1 MSRGCCF
8 KCLWNI
14 FCCGCCRKTSLQ
26 IIDESTRLLPKNDL
40 TKNLIEKTQINCF
53 GAVPFNSRQING
65 KVKKIVCGLSHCLL
79 LIKENN
85 VKHLY
90 GFGLNDEG
98 QLGLEIQNASQDN
111 QDTYFRINIP
121 QNIIPNQNYEII
133 DIAAGDNF
141 SLILIRDNGGNNNN
155 NILNENNMI
164 MNENIQNQN
173 ISNYHLIK
181 FGIDE
186 NEKYR
191 FGILPKKI
199 YIKEIHLP
207 ENNMKIK
214 HIYAFGKRIIIQKTS
229 IDNKEFLYMGGM
241 DFSGFEL
248 DEFQLLKFDE
258 ESFLDK
264 KIKNLC
270 LGTNHCIILD
280 EENNL
285 YGIGDNTYG
294 ELGGTKVNV
303 DSFSLLD
310 KEILSKIWFQNA
322 DKTKFS
328 NKNEFQIKKIVCG
341 SRHTLILSSDGKI
354 FCLGDNSE
362 NQCYGLETRLQKPIK
377 LELGIEK
384 EIVDVYSGYT
394 HNLIILKNG
403 DKEEILTWGDAS
415 MGKLGYNEDHLSQS
429 NPKEILALKEKCVN
443 YVCLGFQMS
452 VIVTGSSQNALFKK

>member
-98 QLGLEIQNASQDN
+98 QLGLEIKNASQDN

-121 QNIIPNQNYEII
+121 QNIIHIQNYEII

-141 SLILIRDNGGNNNN
+141 SIILIRDNQGNNNN
-155 NILNENNMI
+155 INENNMI
-164 MNENIQNQN
+164 MNENN
-173 ISNYHLIK
+173 INNSNYHLIK

-191 FGILPKKI
+191 FGILPKKT
-199 YIKEIHLP
+199 YIKEINLP
-207 ENNMKIK
+207 ENNMQIK
-214 HIYAFGKRIIIQKTS
+214 HIYAFGKRIIIQKS
-229 IDNKEFLYMGGM
+229 SNDNKEILYLGGM

-248 DEFQLLKFDE
+248 DGFELLDFNEQKF
-258 ESFLDK
+258 LNT

-294 ELGGTKVNV
+294 ELGGSKVNV
-303 DSFSLLD
+303 NSFSLLD
-310 KEILSKIWFQNA
+310 KELLSKIWFQNA
-322 DKTKFS
+322 DKKKFS

-354 FCLGDNSE
+354 F
-362 NQCYGLETRLQKPIK
+362 
-377 LELGIEK
+377 
-384 EIVDVYSGYT
+384 V
-394 HNLIILKNG
+394 
-403 DKEEILTWGDAS
+403 
-415 MGKLGYNEDHLSQS
+415 
-429 NPKEILALKEKCVN
+429 
-443 YVCLGFQMS
+443 
-452 VIVTGSSQNALFKK
+452 

>member
-85 VKHLY
+85 IKNLY

-98 QLGLEIQNASQDN
+98 QLGLEIKNASQDN
-111 QDTYFRINIP
+111 QDTYYKINIP
-121 QNIIPNQNYEII
+121 QNIIHIQNYEII

-141 SLILIRDNGGNNNN
+141 SLILIRDNQGNNNN
-155 NILNENNMI
+155 NINENNLI
-164 MNENIQNQN
+164 MNEEIENENN
-173 ISNYHLIK
+173 SNYHLIK

-191 FGILPKKI
+191 FGILPNKT
-199 YIKEIHLP
+199 YIKEIQLP
-207 ENNMKIK
+207 EKNMEIK
-214 HIYAFGKRIIIQKTS
+214 HIYAFGKRIILQKRTN
-229 IDNKEFLYMGGM
+229 DNKEFIYMGGM

-248 DEFQLLKFDE
+248 DDFQILKFNE
-258 ESFLDK
+258 ELFLNK

-294 ELGGTKVNV
+294 ELGVSKVNV

-310 KEILSKIWFQNA
+310 KDLLSKIWFQNA
-322 DKTKFS
+322 DKSKFS
-328 NKNEFQIKKIVCG
+328 NKNEFQIKKVVCG

-354 FCLGDNSE
+354 ICLGDNSE

-452 VIVTGSSQNALFKK
+452 VIVTGSNKNALFKK

>member
-26 IIDESTRLLPKNDL
+26 IIDESTRLLPKREA
-40 TKNLIEKTQINCF
+40 TRSLIEKTQINCF

-85 VKHLY
+85 IKNLY

-98 QLGLEIQNASQDN
+98 QLGLEIKNASQDN
-111 QDTYFRINIP
+111 QDTYYKINIP
-121 QNIIPNQNYEII
+121 QNIIHIQNYEII

-141 SLILIRDNGGNNNN
+141 SLILIRDNQGNNNN
-155 NILNENNMI
+155 NINENNLI
-164 MNENIQNQN
+164 MNEEIENENN
-173 ISNYHLIK
+173 SNYHLIK

-191 FGILPKKI
+191 FGILPKKT
-199 YIKEIHLP
+199 YIKEIQLP
-207 ENNMKIK
+207 EKNMEIK
-214 HIYAFGKRIIIQKTS
+214 HIYAFGKRIILQKRTK
-229 IDNKEFLYMGGM
+229 DNKEFIYMGGM

-248 DEFQLLKFDE
+248 DDFQILKFNE
-258 ESFLDK
+258 ELFLNK

-294 ELGGTKVNV
+294 ELGVSKVNV

-310 KEILSKIWFQNA
+310 KDLLSKIWFQNA
-322 DKTKFS
+322 DKSKFS
-328 NKNEFQIKKIVCG
+328 NKNEFQIKKVVCG

-354 FCLGDNSE
+354 ICLGDNSE

-452 VIVTGSSQNALFKK
+452 VIVTGSNKNALFKK